1 MDYCF
6 RFALAVGFLALP
18 LSLFAEEQG
27 SPGGG
32 DHRPKGQD
40 QTMRQKLEAKVK
52 ELKKQHPQLTQEQK
66 EKIKA
71 AMQKEE
77 QKRKETQSKL
87 ANWKENH
94 PSDTPPGKLHGEQDK
109 RQSTGNGSK
118 GQGERFQ
125 GGGHP
130 GGARG
135 GGHGDGGHA
144 GGHK

>member
-6 RFALAVGFLALP
+6 RLALAAGFLALP
-18 LSLFAEEQG
+18 LSLFADDQG
-27 SPGGG
+27 SPGG

-40 QTMRQKLEAKVK
+40 QTMRQKLEAKLK
-52 ELKKQHPQLTQEQK
+52 ELKKQHSQLTQEQK

-94 PSDTPPGKLHGEQDK
+94 PSDTPPVKQQGEQL
-109 RQSTGNGSK
+109 TGSGPK
-118 GQGERFQ
+118 GQGEHFQ

-130 GGARG
+130 GGV
-135 GGHGDGGHA
+135 HGGGHA